1 MHKME
6 EATTAFPLLSKRQ
19 LSFHEVYRPGNPN
32 KALSGC
38 AGAGRAEA
46 GAEDGVGAR
55 MVMA

>member
-1 MHKME
+1 
-6 EATTAFPLLSKRQ
+6 
-19 LSFHEVYRPGNPN
+19 VYRPRSPN
-32 KALSGC
+32 KALSSC